1 MGNSNTVSRYKIG
14 CLVMA
19 TISLLSMVGCSAATG
34 GAATVTETE
43 TVTESVTQTTVF
55 TVPDASN
62 VIASV
67 RPSVVAIDVSVSA
80 YDFFGEYTQEGAGS
94 GWIID
99 SNGYIV
105 TNNHVVEDAENIAV
119 TLEDGRIF
127 EAEAVYTDPFSDLA
141 IIKIDAQ
148 GLPALKVGD
157 SSALKVGQY
166 VLAIGNS
173 LDMGISATFG
183 IVSAVGVSIEMSAD
197 ETMYDLIQTDAAI
210 NPGNSGGP
218 LVNMAGEVV
227 GITSAKIADVG
238 IEGMGYA
245 ISINGALPVLEQLI
259 TNGSVDRPTIGVSI
273 YTIDQYIA
281 MRYHLS
287 VDEGVLVTEVVE
299 GGPADTAGIKA
310 GDVITAVDSKKVT
323 SAQGLVLLLQGYA
336 SGQQVNITFYRGS
349 TENTVAVTLG

>member
-1 MGNSNTVSRYKIG
+1 MRKNNISSRYKIAAV
-14 CLVMA
+14 LMA
-19 TISLLSMVGCSAATG
+19 AVYLLSMVGCSAVSSGAT
-34 GAATVTETE
+34 TVTQFT
-43 TVTESVTQTTVF
+43 TVTESVVQTTVF

-62 VIASV
+62 VIAAV
-67 RPSVVAIDVSVSA
+67 RPSVVAIDVSVSG
-80 YDFFGEYTQEGAGS
+80 YDFFGEYTEEGAGS

-105 TNNHVVEDAENIAV
+105 TNNHVVEDAENITI
-119 TLEDGRIF
+119 TLDDGRIF
-127 EAEAVYTDPFSDLA
+127 EAEAVYTDAFSDLA

-148 GLPALKVGD
+148 WLPALKTGD
-157 SSALKVGQY
+157 SSGLKVGQY

-173 LDMGISATFG
+173 LDMGISATWG
-183 IVSAVGVSIEMSAD
+183 IVSAVGVSLEMSAD

-218 LVNMAGEVV
+218 LLNMAGEVV

-245 ISINGALPVLEQLI
+245 ISINGALPILEQLM
-259 TNGSVDRPTIGVSI
+259 TNGSVDRPTMGVSI
-273 YTIDQYIA
+273 YTVDQYIA
-281 MRYHLS
+281 WRYHLS

-299 GGPADTAGIKA
+299 GGPADIAGIEA

-323 SAQGLVLLLQGYA
+323 TAQGLVLLLQGYA

-349 TENTVAVTLG
+349 TELTAAVTLG